1 MSPVSKKRRR
11 HAKHAQVAAPRAQGL
26 RAHLDRIDGAMRAL
40 RVSTDP
46 LGSEAYASQLVAS
59 FVDPHG
65 GLDHE
70 TVSRFLAALRGRST
84 AESLALLRACS
95 SIVPDFELRAIAAA
109 YADTLAAEQVTEPRW
124 TGELGR
130 ARSIGTHEF
139 ADVYGDQRT
148 IMCTYAGP
156 AEPHALIGFVNTSHL
171 GGHLEDIVLTTAI
184 DRAMS
189 GFTSRASESDGMI
202 TFGSIPPDHAHSLL
216 ATALANSYR
225 TDGMAD
231 EVLSL
236 RALLGARLAM
246 TAPGSSVSNPV
257 VEDAEDIERRF
268 LGSPALARRGVDP
281 HDASVAATLS
291 ALVRFGIEFDSGRIT
306 RSSPTKLRAFAQ
318 WFASEGTTGL
328 RSSAPTLRAWVDW
341 ILVETQ
347 ARDLPPAAKTHL
359 IDTLGEFLP
368 AERPATIA
376 LDLGLDELLRN

>member
-11 HAKHAQVAAPRAQGL
+11 KGKPARVSAPGAQGL
-26 RAHLDRIDGAMRAL
+26 RAHLDRIDASMRSL

-59 FVDPHG
+59 FVDAHG
-65 GLDHE
+65 GLDRE
-70 TVSRFLAALRGRST
+70 TVSRFLAAVRDRST
-84 AESLALLRACS
+84 AESMALLRVCS
-95 SIVPDFELRAIAAA
+95 SNIPDFELRAIAGA
-109 YADTLAAEQVTEPRW
+109 YADALAAEHVAEPRW
-124 TGELGR
+124 IGELGR
-130 ARSIGTHEF
+130 TRSIGTHEF

-156 AEPHALIGFVNTSHL
+156 TEPHALIGFVNTSHL

-184 DRAMS
+184 DRAMT

-202 TFGSIPPDHAHSLL
+202 TFGSVSPGHAHSLL

-231 EVLSL
+231 EVLTL

-246 TAPGSSVSNPV
+246 TAPESSMSTPV

-268 LGSPALARRGVDP
+268 LDSTALARHKVVP
-281 HDASVAATLS
+281 HDPIVGVTVS
-291 ALVRFGIEFDSGRIT
+291 ALVRFGVEFDSGRIT

-318 WFASEGTTGL
+318 WFASEGTTSI
-328 RSSAPTLRAWVDW
+328 RASAPTLRAWVDW

-347 ARDLPPAAKTHL
+347 ARDLPPTAKTQL
-359 IDTLGEFLP
+359 IDTLDEFLP

-376 LDLGLDELLRN
+376 LDLGLDELLKS